1 MSVQS
6 FSGIL
11 CDVLKVS
18 LSASET
24 DLPVL
29 SLSGSI
35 QPYVENTSITVGRCL
50 IPRLNCFISIKS
62 TVQILSMLF
71 KNTFLFG
78 NFVTAGL
85 WSSSASWFVQEI
97 FTFGSLAFAFFYSHL
112 EALVCSNNFRNNSSF
127 HSFSE
132 CWIAN
137 SVKLFKHL
145 SVTLF
150 VACFSVWI
158 ISIT

>member
-1 MSVQS
+1 LSVQS

-50 IPRLNCFISIKS
+50 IPRLNISFQSSLLFRFYQCCSKTLFFLEILWQLVYEVRQRVDLSRKFSRSVHLLSRFFIPISKRSFVPIILETTPRS
-62 TVQILSMLF
+62 ILSLS
-71 KNTFLFG
+71 
-78 NFVTAGL
+78 VGL
-85 WSSSASWFVQEI
+85 QIPSSSSSI
-97 FTFGSLAFAFFYSHL
+97 SLSHYSL
-112 EALVCSNNFRNNSSF
+112 RVLVSG
-127 HSFSE
+127 
-132 CWIAN
+132 
-137 SVKLFKHL
+137 L
-145 SVTLF
+145 SR
-150 VACFSVWI
+150 
-158 ISIT
+158 